1 MGAVVLSSKQLFY
14 FLALAKDYWQGMD
27 SKYIFPKSSLAEQ
40 FSDIYDS
47 GRISNHDLRRWKLLG
62 VNQALSDEDA
72 KIVNRLFHAVKRG
85 WLQVVE
91 A

>member
-1 MGAVVLSSKQLFY
+1 
-14 FLALAKDYWQGMD
+14 MD
-27 SKYIFPKSSLAEQ
+27 SKYIFHKYSLAEQ

-47 GRISNHDLRRWKLLG
+47 GRISNHDLRRWELIR
-62 VNQALSDEDA
+62 VNQALSDEEA
-72 KIVNRLFHAVKRG
+72 KLVNRLFHAVKRG